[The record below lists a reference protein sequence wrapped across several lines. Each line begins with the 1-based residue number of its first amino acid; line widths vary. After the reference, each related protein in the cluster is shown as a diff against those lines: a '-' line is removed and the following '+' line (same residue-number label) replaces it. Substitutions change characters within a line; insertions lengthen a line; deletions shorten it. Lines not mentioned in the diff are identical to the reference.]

1 MLLRA
6 LSDSAREIARMHAP
20 RRADTTITAT
30 PGQAGACHRRKC
42 GQQCRRRECAQARA
56 GASGREPPR
65 CPPHSR
71 ASLGRAQ
78 AIASMQ
84 ARAQDDAR
92 RRRTQGAPDR
102 SPVALHFAQPLGG
115 HCRPFRSATPSLAHT
130 SAPAAGFSPDFVGP
144 GCSCHFLS
152 TLKMAT
158 KNPENPGSLGQPLST
173 RRCSSPSRGAPRGR
187 EGGWTGPRAQ
197 CAACVPSLLPS
208 RR

>member
-56 GASGREPPR
+56 GASPLAAHRTRALRSGVRRRSPACRHAHRTTREGAARRARQTAVPLPCISLSHSEGIVAPSAQR
-65 CPPHSR
+65 RLPLHTRVHQQQASRRTSWVLIVRAIFCPPLKWPR
-71 ASLGRAQ
+71 K
-78 AIASMQ
+78 
-84 ARAQDDAR
+84 
-92 RRRTQGAPDR
+92 
-102 SPVALHFAQPLGG
+102 
-115 HCRPFRSATPSLAHT
+115 TP
-130 SAPAAGFSPDFVGP
+130 
-144 GCSCHFLS
+144 
-152 TLKMAT
+152 K
-158 KNPENPGSLGQPLST
+158 NPGSLGQPLST